1 MGLAAS
7 QARLLSLTA
16 RIHDVEYQAQMIQS
30 AKLQLALQEDE
41 VYRKYNEALDATTL
55 TFRTTG
61 GDTVKATFN
70 NLCGEGSITNG
81 LAGSKNYIF
90 RDGSNNVIVPSDI
103 YDAYA
108 KFNGNGDAYA
118 FAMYMMTGQDDNLTA
133 AYNQQLES
141 YFTNNSD
148 KGSDQLKSLR
158 ESIKNTLS
166 SLFPLCT
173 SYNNNSSLSDEQFAD
188 FMNDLLQNG
197 FENFK
202 NDEFNTENLSE
213 NDEKLFDNLKE
224 QYEKYTHLM
233 FRSGGAESIYNNL
246 VGNDFDQDK
255 FNYYL
260 RWAKLLEFE
269 DAYVNDG
276 KVYGATKASDYG
288 QGDIENNPEL
298 LNEMLQSGRI
308 TVDLI
313 YVDNKTGK
321 IGDEATS
328 ASSDSNLAYTNT
340 SSIDKAAL
348 KKAEAEYEHAMKEI
362 DKKDKRFDMDLNRL
376 ETERSALTTEYDSVK
391 KVIQDN
397 IERTFGIFS

>member
-1 MGLAAS
+1 M
-7 QARLLSLTA
+7 RPFC
-16 RIHDVEYQAQMIQS
+16 
-30 AKLQLALQEDE
+30 
-41 VYRKYNEALDATTL
+41 
-55 TFRTTG
+55 FR
-61 GDTVKATFN
+61 
-70 NLCGEGSITNG
+70 
-81 LAGSKNYIF
+81 
-90 RDGSNNVIVPSDI
+90 
-103 YDAYA
+103 
-108 KFNGNGDAYA
+108 
-118 FAMYMMTGQDDNLTA
+118 
-133 AYNQQLES
+133 
-141 YFTNNSD
+141 
-148 KGSDQLKSLR
+148 
-158 ESIKNTLS
+158 
-166 SLFPLCT
+166 
-173 SYNNNSSLSDEQFAD
+173 
-188 FMNDLLQNG
+188 G